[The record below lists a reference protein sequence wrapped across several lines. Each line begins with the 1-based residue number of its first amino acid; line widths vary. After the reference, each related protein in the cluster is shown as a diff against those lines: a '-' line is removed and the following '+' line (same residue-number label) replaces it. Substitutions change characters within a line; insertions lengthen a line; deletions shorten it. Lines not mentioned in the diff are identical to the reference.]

1 MTEWDPRPIEDIEAD
16 AAAAAAVD
24 AAGDGGTTD
33 GGTSAGATT
42 SAVRKQLLLL
52 GLFALCV
59 LLLFVFASTALATGD
74 GCGGG

>member
-1 MTEWDPRPIEDIEAD
+1 MTEWDPRPIEDIEAE
-16 AAAAAAVD
+16 AASAAAVD

-33 GGTSAGATT
+33 GATT